1 MVALPVEVSA
11 ELPEGVANASLKLK
25 YTVGELRAMGVL
37 IPHVSEDG
45 SEDVSEDLAEDTPAA
60 LFRMEAEDGPQYW
73 LGLRNFYVITRYNRS
88 RLYALAVLQ
97 LGDAIAEARSAD
109 AMVAG

>member
-1 MVALPVEVSA
+1 MVALPVEAPA

-25 YTVGELRAMGVL
+25 YTVGELRAMGVR
-37 IPHVSEDG
+37 IPEV
-45 SEDVSEDLAEDTPAA
+45 SEDVSENLVEDTPAA

-97 LGDAIAEARSAD
+97 LADAIAEARSAD